1 MVSLMRA
8 WKRVAKRLLL
18 ETPIFRV
25 TGETLVSP
33 GGRRQEFSFLECPD
47 WVNVIP
53 VDRSGRALLIT
64 QRRYGSGRVELEIPG
79 GAVDPRDRSPL
90 AAAKRE
96 LLEET
101 GYRAPVWRSLG
112 WVQPNPAF
120 HRNRCF
126 LFLALGARKVARTR
140 LEPAEDIALKPVPL
154 ARISGLLARG
164 RVRHALVVAAFGLLF
179 TAPALMGA
187 IGSAISG
194 RKKGKV
200 RR

>member
-1 MVSLMRA
+1 MRA
-8 WKRVAKRLLL
+8 WKRVARRLLL
-18 ETPIFRV
+18 QTPIFRV
-25 TGETLVSP
+25 TGETLESP
-33 GGRRQEFSFLECPD
+33 AGRRQEFSFLECPD

-64 QRRYGSGRVELEIPG
+64 QRRYGSGNVEMEIPG
-79 GAVDPRDRSPL
+79 GAVDRRDRNPL

-96 LLEET
+96 LMEET
-101 GYRAPVWRSLG
+101 GYWAPVWRSLG

-154 ARISGLLARG
+154 ARVPALLSRG
-164 RVRHALVVAAFGLLF
+164 RIRHALVVAAFGLLF
-179 TAPALMGA
+179 TTPALMGA
-187 IGSAISG
+187 IRSRIIHRKVG
-194 RKKGKV
+194 KKG
-200 RR
+200 R